1 MTYSL
6 FRPHRNAGEN
16 AAEAAAEEE
25 EEAKKQLEDWEDKK
39 AAVMD
44 KILVAKGEQA
54 TARVEETQGKML
66 MMDAKRKYYKIMNE
80 IKRVNAKRKQSLQ
93 IADAAEAKKAAVE
106 TEGKIAELM
115 SESAAALA
123 SSHAEQGE
131 KTIEDV
137 TSKMGMDQEQEAD
150 QDAKKQ
156 ELMAAVL
163 KSLGEKLDF
172 DNEAKFINGR
182 AALADGHAKNV
193 LETAA
198 RHRSEVSLTERVR
211 EGGRGGRGILVCV
224 CVYVCAR
231 ALRGGMRET
240 CERVD
245 AYACV
250 FEVGRY
256 LLPREVQRRLSS
268 VLCVRCLSWRCF
280 CKCWSGGAG
289 QCE

>member
-1 MTYSL
+1 
-6 FRPHRNAGEN
+6 
-16 AAEAAAEEE
+16 
-25 EEAKKQLEDWEDKK
+25 
-39 AAVMD
+39 MD

-198 RHRSEVSLTERVR
+198 RHRSEAKDLLGSVNELARLAKEAAETAAAERIKAQAQAVSCTAGMVGC
-211 EGGRGGRGILVCV
+211 GGLP
-224 CVYVCAR
+224 
-231 ALRGGMRET
+231 
-240 CERVD
+240 
-245 AYACV
+245 
-250 FEVGRY
+250 
-256 LLPREVQRRLSS
+256 LLQPPPAVASIS
-268 VLCVRCLSWRCF
+268 NPSIHVHVVPNS
-280 CKCWSGGAG
+280 K
-289 QCE
+289 